1 MAGASSAG
9 PSRTAIAFVT
19 SRRCWLEVK
28 LTGMSIE
35 DDIRKGAEQARRQ
48 KEHEQQQA
56 AEQARQAAQR
66 AERATNLWVYL
77 ERYRDAARSKYG
89 LKMIECVTRKLF
101 RREDKIICRDAWLI
115 SSHHGGL
122 DNIGQTITYRLWL
135 DNDTCDLWWQHHPH
149 PARRITLGQANPNL
163 SAEENQALERAEN
176 DMPGNLGALA
186 ERHGVEILAPRE

>member
-1 MAGASSAG
+1 
-9 PSRTAIAFVT
+9 
-19 SRRCWLEVK
+19 
-28 LTGMSIE
+28 MSIE

-48 KEHEQQQA
+48 QEHERQRA
-56 AEQARQAAQR
+56 AEQERQAAQR
-66 AERATNLWVYL
+66 AERAANLGVYL
-77 ERYRDAARSKYG
+77 ERYRDAARCKYRP
-89 LKMIECVTRKLF
+89 KMIVCVTRKLF
-101 RREDKIICRDAWLI
+101 RREDKTVYRDAWLI

-135 DNDTCDLWWQHHPH
+135 EDDTCALWWQHHPH